1 MLAAVRH
8 SVRNTLHKVDL
19 DLLNLRRDEDTS
31 RFLPYHLGRQMKHQR
46 INCVVDV
53 GANRGQFAHKLLSIG
68 YAGRILSVE
77 PIPELCETMRREAGT
92 IPQWRIVN
100 AALGEREE
108 TRDLNVLAA
117 NDLSSLLPPRTD
129 IGERVPGSEITSTI
143 RVSVTT
149 LDTLMSE
156 ILEGVREPR
165 IFLKLDTQGYD
176 LHVLRGARNFLR
188 HVYLMQS
195 EISII
200 PLYEGM
206 PNFVES
212 LGTFRDL
219 AFIPTGFF
227 AVSNHIS
234 GVTLEYDVVLVPMA

>member
-1 MLAAVRH
+1 MFAAVRH
-8 SVRNTLHKVDL
+8 SVRGALRKVHL

-31 RFLPYHLGRQMKHQR
+31 RFLPYHLGRKIKRQR

-53 GANRGQFAHKLLSIG
+53 GANRGQFAHELLNIG

-77 PIPELCETMRREAGT
+77 PIPELCETMRREAAT

-117 NDLSSLLPPRTD
+117 NDLSSLLRPRTD
-129 IGERVPGSEITSTI
+129 IGEHVAGSEIVSAI
-143 RVSVTT
+143 RVPVTT
-149 LDTLMSE
+149 LDILMSE
-156 ILEGVREPR
+156 IVKGIREPR

-176 LHVLRGARNFLR
+176 LQVLKGAGNLLR
-188 HVYLMQS
+188 YVYLMQS

-212 LGTFRDL
+212 LGTFREL
-219 AFIPTGFF
+219 AFIPSGFF
-227 AVSNHIS
+227 AVSNLLS
-234 GVTLEYDVVLVPMA
+234 GVTLEYDVVLVRKT